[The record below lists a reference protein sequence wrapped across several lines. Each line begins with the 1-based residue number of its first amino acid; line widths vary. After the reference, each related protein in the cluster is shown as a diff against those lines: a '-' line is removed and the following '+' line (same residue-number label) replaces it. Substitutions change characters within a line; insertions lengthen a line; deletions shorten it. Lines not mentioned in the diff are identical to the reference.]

1 MPATGKIPVV
11 KIARLSERSLI
22 LVEQIRK
29 GIPSRVYTDVAK
41 RLGLTKTELATKLRI
56 SPRTVLDRNRKRL
69 SAQESEKMLRVGQ
82 IFDEAEEVFGSA
94 EEAKTWIN
102 SGQRGLGGRKP
113 LELLDT
119 DVGAG
124 TVRDLLSAI
133 KYGNVW

>member
-1 MPATGKIPVV
+1 
-11 KIARLSERSLI
+11 
-22 LVEQIRK
+22 
-29 GIPSRVYTDVAK
+29 
-41 RLGLTKTELATKLRI
+41 
-56 SPRTVLDRNRKRL
+56 
-69 SAQESEKMLRVGQ
+69 MLRVGQ

>member
-69 SAQESEKMLRVGQ
+69 SAPESEKMLRVGQ